1 MGAQYDPHGYSYF
14 LRGNVDVVRVG
25 NAFIA
30 GDAAGLA
37 TRDMAE
43 GIGPAIRSGIRAA
56 NVILDGGEYQL
67 RDVTGASLG
76 GGLVTK
82 MFDWAMTRGA

>member
-1 MGAQYDPHGYSYF
+1 MLVAACAGAAQ
-14 LRGNVDVVRVG
+14 V
-25 NAFIA
+25 NANA
-30 GDAAGLA
+30 SAAA
-37 TRDMAE
+37 
-43 GIGPAIRSGIRAA
+43 PAACPIRAA

-76 GGLVTK
+76 GGFVTK

>member
-1 MGAQYDPHGYSYF
+1 
-14 LRGNVDVVRVG
+14 
-25 NAFIA
+25 
-30 GDAAGLA
+30 
-37 TRDMAE
+37 MAE

-76 GGLVTK
+76 GGLVTR